1 MHESDEVIYSRFLK
15 ERNENDLRTLLER
28 HRESLILFLLG
39 YVRNAEDAEE
49 LMMDAFAVA
58 ASGTAFFSGRSS
70 FKTWLFAIGR
80 NKARSF
86 LRKKRGIFISLKE
99 VPGVEA
105 ELQTTETPEEALIRD
120 EEHRHLYEAMETLP
134 DEYRQVLYLLYFEDM
149 RTEEVC
155 AVMKKNKKQI
165 YNLTERGRKALKEAL
180 EQKGFPNTIRQQGA

>member
-1 MHESDEVIYSRFLK
+1 MRETDEVIYHRSLK

-28 HRESLILFLLG
+28 HRESLILFLFG

-70 FKTWLFAIGR
+70 FRTWLFAIGR

-86 LRKKRGIFISLKE
+86 LRKKRGVFLSLKE

-105 ELQTTETPEEALIRD
+105 ELQTGETPEEELIRD

-134 DEYRQVLYLLYFEDM
+134 DEYRQVLYLLYFEEM
-149 RTEEVC
+149 RTEEIC
-155 AVMKKNKKQI
+155 AVMKKTKKQV
-165 YNLTERGRKALKEAL
+165 YNLTERGRKALRDAL
-180 EQKGFPNTIRQQGA
+180 EQMGFRNTVRG